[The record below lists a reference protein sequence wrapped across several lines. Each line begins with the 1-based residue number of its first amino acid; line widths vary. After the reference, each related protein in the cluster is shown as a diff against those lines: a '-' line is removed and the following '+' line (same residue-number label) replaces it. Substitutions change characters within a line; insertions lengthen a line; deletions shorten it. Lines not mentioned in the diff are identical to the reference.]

1 MRTQLFISYRRST
14 GLYLA
19 KAIADYLRKKGY
31 SVFFDYSSMHNGEFN
46 KQIFKAIEEADDVL
60 FIWSEQ
66 ALANSS
72 NAEDWVRQELLSAY
86 AHHKPITIIKDDGN
100 TENIEITQPE
110 LQFLNDCPR
119 ISVTLNTFSDSLARL
134 RKTLRAKPTLLTGK
148 LLKKYKWILGALL
161 LIAGLTGIYSYTPL
175 PSEEVTEKYNDYVL
189 SVPRSY
195 IDITDDIEES
205 EAGIMSL
212 FEPDMAYADKKN
224 FNEIVGISID
234 SDLLEF
240 GDLLDE
246 LPPETSFDILNKL
259 PDKSLLEKEN
269 LSIKE
274 AAQCMEAFFS
284 QLTIMD
290 NFHVYVKN
298 IRGKEICFMEFTAK
312 ESKKFFKYKMAV
324 FYMPEDVSEE
334 DQTTCTLITGCSG
347 SINKLRQTRI
357 FHNMEYIIKDF
368 LKKNPTVSD

>member
-1 MRTQLFISYRRST
+1 MMRTQVFISYRRST

-19 KAIADYLRKKGY
+19 KAVADYLRKKGY

-72 NAEDWVRQELLSAY
+72 NAEDWVRQELLFAY
-86 AHHKPITIIKDDGN
+86 AHHKPITIIKDDGKP
-100 TENIEITQPE
+100 ENIEITQPE
-110 LQFLNDCPR
+110 LQFLNDCPC
-119 ISVTLNTFSDSLARL
+119 ISVTLNTFNDSLYQL

-148 LLKKYKWILGALL
+148 LLKYKWIPAGIL

-175 PSEEVTEKYNDYVL
+175 PSVEVTEEYNNYML
-189 SVPRSY
+189 SVPRNY

-205 EAGIMSL
+205 EAGILSL
-212 FEPDMAYADKKN
+212 FEPDMIYADKKN
-224 FNEIVGISID
+224 YNEAVGVSID
-234 SDLLEF
+234 SDLLDFE
-240 GDLLDE
+240 DVWED
-246 LPPETSFDILNKL
+246 LPPETSFAILNKL

-274 AAQCMEAFFS
+274 AAQCMEAFLS
-284 QLTIMD
+284 QTSILDKLRTCVKTI
-290 NFHVYVKN
+290 K
-298 IRGKEICFMEFTAK
+298 GKEICFIEFTGK
-312 ESKKFFKYKMAV
+312 ESKKLFRYKIAI
-324 FYMPEDVSEE
+324 FYMPDDVSKEE
-334 DQTTCTLITGCSG
+334 NMTCTFIAGCSE
-347 SINKLRQTRI
+347 SVNNFRQARI
-357 FHNMEYIIKDF
+357 FHHLEYMIKDF